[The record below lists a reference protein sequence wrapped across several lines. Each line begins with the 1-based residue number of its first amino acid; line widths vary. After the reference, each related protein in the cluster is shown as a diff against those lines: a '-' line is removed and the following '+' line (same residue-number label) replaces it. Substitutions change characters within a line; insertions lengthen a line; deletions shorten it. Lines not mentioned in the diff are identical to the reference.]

1 MNKKH
6 LTEAQ
11 MQELLMRMK
20 KNYTYDAATGRLT
33 SSRLGR
39 TIRGKKLGRRGY
51 LCVDCCLDK
60 RQVFVLL
67 HHAVWAVCKGCW
79 PTQQIDHIN
88 GDKHDNRMGCWP
100 TQQIDH
106 INGDKHDNRIENLRE
121 VSGSENSLNMLY
133 QWRPNAV
140 TGLPG
145 VTPNHAGFIIKSH
158 QKYFFLYNPYAAFF
172 HLTLIGRRFK

>member
-1 MNKKH
+1 
-6 LTEAQ
+6 

-39 TIRGKKLGRRGY
+39 TIRGKKRDRWGY
-51 LCVDCCLDK
+51 LCVHCCLDK

-88 GDKHDNRMGCWP
+88 GDRA
-100 TQQIDH
+100 
-106 INGDKHDNRIENLRE
+106 DNRIENLRE

-158 QKYFFLYNPYAAFF
+158 QKYFSLYNPYEAFF

>member
-1 MNKKH
+1 MYDVNKKN

-39 TIRGKKLGRRGY
+39 AIRGKKFGRWGY
-51 LCVDCCLDK
+51 LCVLCSLDK
-60 RQVFVLL
+60 RHVFVLL
-67 HHAVWAVCKGCW
+67 HHAVWAVCKGRF

-88 GDKHDNRMGCWP
+88 GDK
-100 TQQIDH
+100 T
-106 INGDKHDNRIENLRE
+106 DNRIENLRE
-121 VSGSENSLNMLY
+121 VSGNENMMNMLY
-133 QWRPNAV
+133 TWRPNAV

-145 VTPNHAGFIIKSH
+145 VSSDKGMFRTSIRGKMCRFHDPYEAFYHATMCGKRY
-158 QKYFFLYNPYAAFF
+158 K
-172 HLTLIGRRFK
+172 

>member
-1 MNKKH
+1 
-6 LTEAQ
+6 

-39 TIRGKKLGRRGY
+39 AIRGKKRDRWGY
-51 LCVDCCLDK
+51 LCVLCSLDK
-60 RQVFVLL
+60 RHVFVYL
-67 HHAVWAVCKGCW
+67 HHAVWAVCKG
-79 PTQQIDHIN
+79 
-88 GDKHDNRMGCWP
+88 RWP

-121 VSGSENSLNMLY
+121 VSGSENKLNMLY
-133 QWRPNAV
+133 PWKPNAK

-145 VTPNHAGFIIKSH
+145 VAPHHAGFIIKSH

>member
-1 MNKKH
+1 MNKKQ

-11 MQELLMRMK
+11 MQELLLRMK

-39 TIRGKKLGRRGY
+39 AVRGNKRNKKGY
-51 LCVDCCLDK
+51 LSVHCRLDK
-60 RQVFVLL
+60 REFFIYL

-88 GDKHDNRMGCWP
+88 GIK
-100 TQQIDH
+100 T
-106 INGDKHDNRIENLRE
+106 DNRIENLRE
-121 VSGSENSLNMLY
+121 VCDSENKMNKLLPCK
-133 QWRPNAV
+133 PNAQ

-145 VTPNHAGFIIKSH
+145 VCPNRNKFETRIHGKKI
-158 QKYFFLYNPYAAFF
+158 FF
-172 HLTLIGRRFK
+172 HDPYEAFYHATMCGKRYKGNERNERNGE

>member
-1 MNKKH
+1 MNKRQ

-51 LCVDCCLDK
+51 LCVLCRMDK
-60 RQVFVLL
+60 RQFFVLL
-67 HHAVWAVCKGCW
+67 HHAVWAVCKGRF

-88 GDKHDNRMGCWP
+88 GDK
-100 TQQIDH
+100 T
-106 INGDKHDNRIENLRE
+106 DNRIENLRE
-121 VSGSENSLNMLY
+121 VSDRENKLNMLY
-133 QWRPNAV
+133 PWKPNAV

-145 VTPNHAGFIIKSH
+145 VAPNHAGFKIKSH

>member
-1 MNKKH
+1 
-6 LTEAQ
+6 

-39 TIRGKKLGRRGY
+39 AIRGKKLGRRGY
-51 LCVDCCLDK
+51 LCVYCRMDK

-79 PTQQIDHIN
+79 PAQQIDHIN
-88 GDKHDNRMGCWP
+88 GDK
-100 TQQIDH
+100 T
-106 INGDKHDNRIENLRE
+106 DNRIENLRE
-121 VSGSENSLNMLY
+121 VSDRENKLNMLY
-133 QWRPNAV
+133 TWRPNAV

-145 VTPNHAGFIIKSH
+145 VAPYHGGFKIKSH

>member
-11 MQELLMRMK
+11 MQELLLRMK

-39 TIRGKKLGRRGY
+39 TIRGKKRDRCGY
-51 LCVDCCLDK
+51 LCVLCCLGK
-60 RQVFVLL
+60 RRVFVYL

-88 GDKHDNRMGCWP
+88 GDK
-100 TQQIDH
+100 T
-106 INGDKHDNRIENLRE
+106 DNRIENLRE
-121 VSGSENSLNMLY
+121 VSQSENNMNILLP
-133 QWRPNAV
+133 WKPNAK

-145 VTPNHAGFIIKSH
+145 VNPHGNKFQTSIHGKSF
-158 QKYFFLYNPYAAFF
+158 YFHDPYEAFY
-172 HLTLIGRRFK
+172 HLTLLGRRYKGNESNRRSRFDLQVKEMKE

>member
-1 MNKKH
+1 MYNVNKRQ

-39 TIRGKKLGRRGY
+39 VIRGKKLGRWGY
-51 LCVDCCLDK
+51 LCVDCYLDK
-60 RQVFVLL
+60 RRVFVYL
-67 HHAVWAVCKGCW
+67 HHAVWAVCKGRF
-79 PTQQIDHIN
+79 PVE
-88 GDKHDNRMGCWP
+88 
-100 TQQIDH
+100 QIDH

-121 VSGSENSLNMLY
+121 VSGSENSQNMLY
-133 QWRPNAV
+133 PWKPNAK

-145 VTPNHAGFIIKSH
+145 VTLNHAGFRIKSH

>member
-1 MNKKH
+1 MYNVNKRQ

-39 TIRGKKLGRRGY
+39 TIRGKKLGRWGY
-51 LCVDCCLDK
+51 LCVLCSLDK
-60 RQVFVLL
+60 RHFFVLL
-67 HHAVWAVCKGCW
+67 HHAVWAVCKGRF

-88 GDKHDNRMGCWP
+88 GDK
-100 TQQIDH
+100 T
-106 INGDKHDNRIENLRE
+106 DNRIENLRE
-121 VSGSENSLNMLY
+121 VSDRENKLNMLY
-133 QWRPNAV
+133 PWKPNAV

-145 VTPNHAGFIIKSH
+145 VSPNHAGFIIKSH